1 MCAAQPAGACVL
13 AIDIG
18 GTGASVEL
26 FAAGT
31 SPPRACVSWPDPA
44 SGAAAPPFA
53 APPFAALPFAA
64 LLDAVRETVT
74 RWGVPSRVGL
84 SVAPALDIDGTI
96 TRWPN
101 RPEWVGV
108 PLVPLLCDAADGV
121 PVASGDDGDLAA
133 LAEDAAAGSG
143 HTLYLGLGTG
153 VAAGVVAGGVLQPA
167 AGELGHLV
175 IDPSG
180 PRCACGARGCVQAYA
195 GGRALAAA
203 ATVRRQRPATTYDL
217 VAAVAAGEP
226 WATWL
231 RDEAGRALAQAA
243 AYVCCRW
250 PIMDVVV
257 GGGLGAVL
265 PGILAA
271 MRAGLPDALRGA
283 GSKATSAPEIRGATY
298 GAYSSLA
305 GARLIA
311 LDPCLGG
318 RG

>member
-1 MCAAQPAGACVL
+1 MCATQHGVCVL
-13 AIDIG
+13 AVDIG

-26 FAAGT
+26 FAVGT
-31 SPPRACVSWPDPA
+31 TVSRACVIWPNPA
-44 SGAAAPPFA
+44 SGDAAP
-53 APPFAALPFAA
+53 PFAA
-64 LLDAVRETVT
+64 LLDAVREAVT
-74 RWGVPSRVGL
+74 RWGVPLRVGL

-108 PLVPLLCDAADGV
+108 PLLPLLSDAAGVV
-121 PVASGDDGDLAA
+121 PVTAGDDGDLAA
-133 LAEDAAAGSG
+133 LAEDAATGSG
-143 HTLYLGLGTG
+143 DTLFLGLGTG
-153 VAAGVVAGGVLQPA
+153 VAAGVVAGGVLQRA

-195 GGRALAAA
+195 GGRALGAA
-203 ATVRRQRPATTYDL
+203 ATLRHQRPTTTYDL

-231 RDEAGRALAQAA
+231 RDEAGRALAHAA
-243 AYVCCRW
+243 AHVCSRW

-257 GGGLGAVL
+257 GGGLGAVF
-265 PGILAA
+265 PGILAS
-271 MRAGLPDALRGA
+271 MRAELSDALRGV
-283 GSKATSAPEIRGATY
+283 GSNATRAPEIRAAAY
-298 GAYSSLA
+298 GAHSSLA
-305 GARLIA
+305 GARLVA
-311 LDPCLGG
+311 LDPFLPG

>member
-1 MCAAQPAGACVL
+1 MSAAQPIGLCVL
-13 AIDIG
+13 AVDIG
-18 GTGASVEL
+18 GTGASAEL
-26 FAAGT
+26 FAVGE
-31 SPPRACVSWPDPA
+31 PRARAYVTWPDSA
-44 SGAAAPPFA
+44 SGGDAPPFA
-53 APPFAALPFAA
+53 AVLG
-64 LLDAVRETVT
+64 AVRATVA
-74 RWGVPSRVGL
+74 RWGVPSRVGV
-84 SVAPALDIDGTI
+84 SVAPTLDIDGTI

-108 PLVPLLCDAADGV
+108 PLVPLLCDAAGGA
-121 PVASGDDGDLAA
+121 PVTSGDDGDLAA
-133 LAEDAAAGSG
+133 LAEDAAIGSG

-153 VAAGVVAGGVLQPA
+153 VAAGIVAGGVLQRA

-195 GGRALAAA
+195 GGRALSAA
-203 ATVRRQRPATTYDL
+203 ATLRRQRPATTYDL
-217 VAAVAAGEP
+217 VAAVGAGET
-226 WATWL
+226 WATDL
-231 RDEAGRALAQAA
+231 RDEAGRALVQAA
-243 AYVCCRW
+243 AHACSRW
-250 PIMDVVV
+250 PIADVVV

-271 MRAGLPDALRGA
+271 MRDELPRALRSI
-283 GSKATSAPEIRGATY
+283 GSSPTSAPEIRSAAY

-311 LDPCLGG
+311 LDAGLGD

>member
-18 GTGASVEL
+18 GTRASVEL

-31 SPPRACVSWPDPA
+31 SPPRACVMWPDPA
-44 SGAAAPPFA
+44 SGDAAP
-53 APPFAALPFAA
+53 PFAA

-74 RWGVPSRVGL
+74 RWGVPLRVGL

-108 PLVPLLCDAADGV
+108 PLVPLLSDAAGVV
-121 PVASGDDGDLAA
+121 PVTSGDDGDLAA
-133 LAEDAAAGSG
+133 LAEDAATGSG

-153 VAAGVVAGGVLQPA
+153 VAAGVVAGGVLQRA

-203 ATVRRQRPATTYDL
+203 ATLRRQRPATTYDL
-217 VAAVAAGEP
+217 VAAAAGGEP

-243 AYVCCRW
+243 AHVCSRW

-271 MRAGLPDALRGA
+271 MRAELPDALRGV
-283 GSKATSAPEIRGATY
+283 GSNATSAPEIRAATY